1 MTQIALKTLL
11 CTHKPPKRHPCAV
24 TGYCAALGMFAA
36 GTSATCLSYDSLQ
49 PLAAY
54 LSLAGLGALILWVF
68 QVNSPMER
76 LAYTVLFAVGTVAGA
91 INAVYM
97 RQLDSLDGE
106 TDAVA
111 NYHGAT
117 AHFLHESLPDLRVL
131 TEGALSTYVWRELY
145 TVWSLLGG
153 DKEMYLG
160 IAVNCTLVG
169 LSAAIGIRIVRMVF
183 GEDWYR
189 CRRMLLLMAT
199 CGPLML
205 SAGTHLREAF
215 VALLVAIIVL
225 VWLNWLTCPKST
237 ARAAYCVVATG
248 STTAAFSLLRT
259 ELLLFP
265 LLAAAVGLSAYLL
278 LRARSE
284 RLFTPPVIIMAA
296 AFLGA
301 AALYSDQLLE
311 MLAYATERHA
321 SYAELGAKTA
331 AQTSMGMTLVVN
343 QPMLV
348 RVPVGAIYMLMAPIP
363 VWTPATAGTA
373 YHLFLGLR
381 GLQFYFVLPLLI
393 MAVGELARHRPA
405 RTAPLAFLLALN
417 LCLVAGLAG
426 SSLEGRHLAGIAIPI
441 FALATLPDLRSPR
454 VWSQYKLLT
463 FGTLAFMAA
472 IHFAWLVLKSQ
483 W

>member
-11 CTHKPPKRHPCAV
+11 CTHKPPKRHPRAV

-54 LSLAGLGALILWVF
+54 LSLAGLGALILWVCH
-68 QVNSPMER
+68 VNSPMER

-97 RQLDSLDGE
+97 RQLGSLDGE
-106 TDAVA
+106 SDAVG
-111 NYHGAT
+111 NYHAST
-117 AHFLHESLPDLRVL
+117 ADFLHESLPDLRVRI
-131 TEGALSTYVWRELY
+131 EGALSTYVWRELY

-169 LSAAIGIRIVRMVF
+169 LSAAFGIRMVRMVF

-225 VWLNWLTCPKST
+225 AWLSWLTCPKST

-248 STTAAFSLLRT
+248 STTAASTFS
-259 ELLLFP
+259 
-265 LLAAAVGLSAYLL
+265 
-278 LRARSE
+278 ARNFYS
-284 RLFTPPVIIMAA
+284 
-296 AFLGA
+296 FLCWPR
-301 AALYSDQLLE
+301 LLE
-311 MLAYATERHA
+311 
-321 SYAELGAKTA
+321 
-331 AQTSMGMTLVVN
+331 
-343 QPMLV
+343 
-348 RVPVGAIYMLMAPIP
+348 
-363 VWTPATAGTA
+363 W
-373 YHLFLGLR
+373 
-381 GLQFYFVLPLLI
+381 
-393 MAVGELARHRPA
+393 A
-405 RTAPLAFLLALN
+405 RTF
-417 LCLVAGLAG
+417 CSGLAQNV
-426 SSLEGRHLAGIAIPI
+426 SLHRHLSLCP
-441 FALATLPDLRSPR
+441 LRSWEQPPCTAISCRRCWHTRLKGTSTTQNGVPR
-454 VWSQYKLLT
+454 PPRRTRW
-463 FGTLAFMAA
+463 A
-472 IHFAWLVLKSQ
+472 
-483 W
+483 

>member
-1 MTQIALKTLL
+1 
-11 CTHKPPKRHPCAV
+11 
-24 TGYCAALGMFAA
+24 
-36 GTSATCLSYDSLQ
+36 
-49 PLAAY
+49 
-54 LSLAGLGALILWVF
+54 
-68 QVNSPMER
+68 
-76 LAYTVLFAVGTVAGA
+76 
-91 INAVYM
+91 
-97 RQLDSLDGE
+97 
-106 TDAVA
+106 
-111 NYHGAT
+111 
-117 AHFLHESLPDLRVL
+117 
-131 TEGALSTYVWRELY
+131 
-145 TVWSLLGG
+145 
-153 DKEMYLG
+153 
-160 IAVNCTLVG
+160 
-169 LSAAIGIRIVRMVF
+169 
-183 GEDWYR
+183 
-189 CRRMLLLMAT
+189 
-199 CGPLML
+199 ML

-225 VWLNWLTCPKST
+225 AWLSWLTYPKST

-248 STTAAFSLLRT
+248 SATAAFFLLRT

-296 AFLGA
+296 AFVGA
-301 AALYSDQLLE
+301 AALSSDQLSE
-311 MLAYATERHA
+311 MLAYVTEKYA
-321 SYAELGAKTA
+321 GYAEHGAKTA
-331 AQTSMGMTLVVN
+331 APDSMGMTLVVN

-348 RVPVGAIYMLMAPIP
+348 RVPVGAIYVLMAPIP
-363 VWTPATAGTA
+363 AWTAATAGTA

-393 MAVGELARHRPA
+393 MAVGELARHRLA

-483 W
+483 